1 MQQKLASLG
10 LEQTPE
16 EFVEALP
23 PPIKRRVELLQELQ
37 KKRDELEGAFR
48 KEKAALEAKY
58 EVIYGGCYPY

>member
-1 MQQKLASLG
+1 MG
-10 LEQTPE
+10 LEQSPE

-37 KKRDELEGAFR
+37 KKRDELEGEFR

-58 EVIYGGCYPY
+58 EVMYGECA